1 MTIRLVEALPVSF
14 VLGDTAEQP
23 KVVALRSA
31 DPGVLVDVVLELW
44 PVGGAEP
51 VEAAATGVVEVAG
64 TEWRMTLTGD
74 IDGNEDLDPGA
85 HYARFRA
92 TLADLSVVT
101 IPPDDRLRVMVYAAA
116 PVEVE
121 P

>member
-1 MTIRLVEALPVSF
+1 MIRLVEALPVSF

-23 KVVALRSA
+23 RVVALRDA
-31 DPGVLVDVVLELW
+31 DPGALEDVVLEFW
-44 PVGGAEP
+44 PVAGAEP

-64 TEWRMTLTGD
+64 TEWRITLTGD
-74 IDGNEDLDPGA
+74 MDGGEDLEPGA

-101 IPPDDRLRVMVYAAA
+101 LPPDDRLRVMVYAATLA
-116 PVEVE
+116 EVE